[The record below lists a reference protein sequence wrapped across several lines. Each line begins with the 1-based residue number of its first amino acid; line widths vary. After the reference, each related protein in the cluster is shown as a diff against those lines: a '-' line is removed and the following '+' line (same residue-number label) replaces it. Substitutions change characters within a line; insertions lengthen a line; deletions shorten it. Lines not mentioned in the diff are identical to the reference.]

1 MSSKTYEFLMSLA
14 KGEEHSR
21 WDYPDDLIYDV
32 KTSNSGTGTKIVI
45 VIDKDDDFLDI
56 VGIEEETDDRWVWN
70 RFLYSNDNYDTYQY
84 NDDWN
89 EGYLINNFNEE
100 NVDRV
105 NEILKYTN
113 PALKLDLDSENSRTK
128 VSSFLQSMFESEVND
143 IIYEYMVLDT
153 DCKTRAIKEVL
164 VKETSNPF
172 SRFGIIEI
180 THAYKYETTV
190 GILLSLYKMMKAE
203 DDDLKELLRKI
214 DEKYNSNVDRGGWDE
229 LEYNV
234 HCDDFDNEEL
244 QRKIETELE
253 SMLEEAQENMNDG
266 GDFEEYNK
274 LYSKVMSLGGFEKLI
289 DIPEKGIQVIFE
301 KIDPDTNKL
310 VFKLYKS
317 TGSLERR
324 SVDNL
329 DDLNLELYHPEL
341 FESIRN
347 ILKKLL

>member
-1 MSSKTYEFLMSLA
+1 MSTYEFLMSLA

-32 KTSNSGTGTKIVI
+32 KTSNSGAGTKIVI
-45 VIDKDDDFLDI
+45 AIDKDDDFLDI
-56 VGIEEETDDRWVWN
+56 VGIEEETNDRWVWN
-70 RFLYSNDNYDTYQY
+70 RFLYSNQDNYDTYQY

-89 EGYLINNFNEE
+89 EGYLIQNFNEE

-113 PALKLDLDSENSRTK
+113 PTLKLDLDNENSRTK
-128 VSSFLQSMFESEVND
+128 VSQFLQSTFESEVND

-153 DCKTRAIKEVL
+153 DCKARAIKEML

-214 DEKYNSNVDRGGWDE
+214 DEKYNSNVDRGSWDE

-234 HCDDFDNEEL
+234 YCDDFDNEEL

-253 SMLEEAQENMNDG
+253 SMLIYQ
-266 GDFEEYNK
+266 K
-274 LYSKVMSLGGFEKLI
+274 RGFK
-289 DIPEKGIQVIFE
+289 
-301 KIDPDTNKL
+301 
-310 VFKLYKS
+310 
-317 TGSLERR
+317 
-324 SVDNL
+324 
-329 DDLNLELYHPEL
+329 
-341 FESIRN
+341 
-347 ILKKLL
+347 

>member
-1 MSSKTYEFLMSLA
+1 M
-14 KGEEHSR
+14 
-21 WDYPDDLIYDV
+21 
-32 KTSNSGTGTKIVI
+32 
-45 VIDKDDDFLDI
+45 
-56 VGIEEETDDRWVWN
+56 
-70 RFLYSNDNYDTYQY
+70 
-84 NDDWN
+84 
-89 EGYLINNFNEE
+89 
-100 NVDRV
+100 
-105 NEILKYTN
+105 
-113 PALKLDLDSENSRTK
+113 KLDLDNENSRTK
-128 VSSFLQSMFESEVND
+128 VSQFLQSTFESEVND

-153 DCKTRAIKEVL
+153 DCKARAIKEML

-214 DEKYNSNVDRGGWDE
+214 DEKYNSNVDRGSWDE

-234 HCDDFDNEEL
+234 YCDDFDNEEL

-253 SMLEEAQENMNDG
+253 SMLEKAQENLNDG

-274 LYSKVMSLGGFEKLI
+274 LYSKVMSLGGFEKFI
-289 DIPEKGIQVIFE
+289 DLPEKGIQVIFY
-301 KIDPDTNKL
+301 KIDPGTNKL
-310 VFKLYKS
+310 FFRLHKS
-317 TGSLERR
+317 DHSVEKR